1 MSASKFVLTIELNK
15 KIHRIV
21 VEARS
26 ETGAR
31 LSVLAEFKDATI
43 LNVTWVESLEQ
54 MKDYKI

>member
-1 MSASKFVLTIELNK
+1 MSASQFVLTIELNK

-26 ETGAR
+26 ETAAR
-31 LSVLAEFKDATI
+31 FSVITEFKDATI